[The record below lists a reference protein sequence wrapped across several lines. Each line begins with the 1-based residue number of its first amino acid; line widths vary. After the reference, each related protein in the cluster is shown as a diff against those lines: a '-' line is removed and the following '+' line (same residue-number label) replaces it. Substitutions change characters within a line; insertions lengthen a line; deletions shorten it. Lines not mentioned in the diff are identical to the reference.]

1 MKYLIMKEVQSK
13 LKRGGY
19 CPKSGAKKKNETEKK
34 KPKTTYHKGIEIDLA
49 GGKEEFKQKIY
60 KLLKNEI

>member
-19 CPKSGAKKKNETEKK
+19 RPNSGAKKKIESEKK
-34 KPKTTYHKGIEIDLA
+34 TPINTYHKGIEIDLA